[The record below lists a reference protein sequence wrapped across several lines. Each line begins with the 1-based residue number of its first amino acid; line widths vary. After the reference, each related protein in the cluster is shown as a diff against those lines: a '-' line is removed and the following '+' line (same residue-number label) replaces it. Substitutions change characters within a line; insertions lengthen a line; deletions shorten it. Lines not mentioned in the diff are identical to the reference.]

1 MPADSSRKLGV
12 VEWSGSEPGAYLL
25 RAQVLGPNGHVVSEN
40 VFEFELVR

>member
-1 MPADSSRKLGV
+1 V
-12 VEWSGSEPGAYLL
+12 VEWAGSEPGAYQL